1 MLEVASLKSEIQTRN
16 WDQLAFIRIAGVGKC
31 CSKAREVILL
41 QICKLELRSWF
52 SLHGQLTNIM

>member
-41 QICKLELRSWF
+41 
-52 SLHGQLTNIM
+52 